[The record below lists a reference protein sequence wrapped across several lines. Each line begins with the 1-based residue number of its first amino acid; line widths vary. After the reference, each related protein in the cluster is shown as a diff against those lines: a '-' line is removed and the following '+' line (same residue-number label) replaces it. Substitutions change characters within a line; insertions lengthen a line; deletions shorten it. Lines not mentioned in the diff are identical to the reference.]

1 MIDKILLFP
10 YWLTLRLRNL
20 FYDKGWKKSVKAEVP
35 TVCVGNITVGGTGK
49 TPHTEMILRTLLQS
63 DRWGYSNIAVLSR
76 GYKRTTKGFQ
86 KVPWNAAEADMYG
99 DEPVQIAGKL
109 PIVTVAVDADRVEG
123 CHFLCHPD
131 ELETSK
137 KARRCKDKVI
147 PKADIIVLDDAFQHR
162 ALKAA
167 INIVLVDYNRP
178 LQKDKLL
185 PLGRL
190 RDLPGR
196 VKDADIL
203 IVTKCPS
210 FLDEWEKGKWA
221 ESLHVSDYSPV
232 TCKGRS
238 AGGKEQTL
246 LFTTVEYKPM
256 EPVFEEADSRFT
268 YAKRLI
274 LFTGIAKD
282 NVLRSYLSDSY
293 KIIKRFSYPDH
304 HRFTKGDLRAL
315 GKAIKANPTALICTT
330 EKDAAR
336 LKGNPKTTLEIKKR
350 LFQVPIEVQF
360 LTPEE
365 KEIFESTLL
374 GML

>member
-162 ALKAA
+162 ALKAD

-336 LKGNPKTTLEIKKR
+336 LKGNPKTTMEIKKR